1 METIEILNKIDL
13 SNNHHDNSHIYIV
26 QVFSTSLNDFVPWTG
41 MQCDSLDKL
50 TTKMIKAIMAAC
62 PGTEYD
68 DVIEVYNSLMK
79 KEEIMVYDVDT
90 RMLTIDRVEVE
101 SVML

>member
-1 METIEILNKIDL
+1 METIDILNKIDL
-13 SNNHHDNSHIYIV
+13 SNNHDNSHIYIV

-50 TTKMIKAIMAAC
+50 ETKIIKAIMAVC
-62 PGTEYD
+62 PGREYD
-68 DVIEVYNSLMK
+68 AVIEVYNSLVK
-79 KEEIMVYDVDT
+79 KEEIIIYDVDT

>member
-13 SNNHHDNSHIYIV
+13 SNNHDNSHIYIV

-50 TTKMIKAIMAAC
+50 TTKIIKAIMAAC
-62 PGTEYD
+62 PGMEYD
-68 DVIEVYNSLMK
+68 DVIEVYNSLVK
-79 KEEIMVYDVDT
+79 KEEIMIYDVDT
-90 RMLTIDRVEVE
+90 RVLTINRVEVE

>member
-13 SNNHHDNSHIYIV
+13 SNNHDNSHIYIV

-50 TTKMIKAIMAAC
+50 TTKIIKSIMTAY
-62 PGTEYD
+62 PNMEYD
-68 DVIEVYNSLMK
+68 DVIEVYNSLVK
-79 KEEIMVYDVDT
+79 KEEIIIYDVDT

-101 SVML
+101 LLML

>member
-13 SNNHHDNSHIYIV
+13 SNNHDNSHIYIA

-50 TTKMIKAIMAAC
+50 TTKIIKAIMTAC
-62 PGTEYD
+62 PGMEYD
-68 DVIEVYNSLMK
+68 DVIEVYNSLVK
-79 KEEIMVYDVDT
+79 KEEIMIYDVDT

-101 SVML
+101 SITV

>member
-13 SNNHHDNSHIYIV
+13 SNNHDNSHIYIV

-50 TTKMIKAIMAAC
+50 TTKIIKSIMTAC
-62 PGTEYD
+62 PEMEYD
-68 DVIEVYNSLMK
+68 DVIEVYNSLVK

-90 RMLTIDRVEVE
+90 RMLTINRVEVE

>member
-1 METIEILNKIDL
+1 METIDILNKIDL
-13 SNNHHDNSHIYIV
+13 SNNNDNSHIYIA
-26 QVFSTSLNDFVPWTG
+26 QVFSTSLNDFVPWTV

-50 TTKMIKAIMAAC
+50 ETKMIKAIMTAC
-62 PGTEYD
+62 PDIEYD
-68 DVIEVYNSLMK
+68 GVIEVYNSLVK

-101 SVML
+101 SIML

>member
-13 SNNHHDNSHIYIV
+13 SNNHDNLHIYIV
-26 QVFSTSLNDFVPWTG
+26 QVFSTSLNDFVSWTG

-50 TTKMIKAIMAAC
+50 TTKIIKAIMAAC
-62 PGTEYD
+62 PGMAYD
-68 DVIEVYNSLMK
+68 DVIEVYNSLVK

-90 RMLTIDRVEVE
+90 RMLTINRVEVE

>member
-13 SNNHHDNSHIYIV
+13 SNNHDNSRIYIV

-50 TTKMIKAIMAAC
+50 TTKIIKAIMAAC

-68 DVIEVYNSLMK
+68 DVIEVYNSLVK
-79 KEEIMVYDVDT
+79 KEEIMIYDVDT

>member
-13 SNNHHDNSHIYIV
+13 SNNHDNSHIYIA
-26 QVFSTSLNDFVPWTG
+26 QVFSTSLNDFVQWTG

-50 TTKMIKAIMAAC
+50 TTKIIKAIMTAC
-62 PGTEYD
+62 PDMEYD
-68 DVIEVYNSLMK
+68 DVIEVYNSLVK
-79 KEEIMVYDVDT
+79 NEEIMVYDVDT

-101 SVML
+101 SLTI

>member
-13 SNNHHDNSHIYIV
+13 SNNHDNSHIYIA
-26 QVFSTSLNDFVPWTG
+26 QVFSISLNDFVPWTG

-50 TTKMIKAIMAAC
+50 TTKIIKSIMSAC
-62 PGTEYD
+62 PGMEYD
-68 DVIEVYNSLMK
+68 DVIEVYNSLVK

-101 SVML
+101 SLIL

>member
-1 METIEILNKIDL
+1 METIEILDKIDL
-13 SNNHHDNSHIYIV
+13 SNNHDNSHIYIA

-41 MQCDSLDKL
+41 MQCYSLDKL
-50 TTKMIKAIMAAC
+50 TTKIIKAIMSAC
-62 PGTEYD
+62 DGMEYD
-68 DVIEVYNSLMK
+68 DVLEVYNSLVN

-101 SVML
+101 SLML

>member
-13 SNNHHDNSHIYIV
+13 SNNHDNSHTYIV
-26 QVFSTSLNDFVPWTG
+26 QVFSTLLNDFVPWTG

-50 TTKMIKAIMAAC
+50 ETKMIKAIMAAC
-62 PGTEYD
+62 PGMEYD

>member
-13 SNNHHDNSHIYIV
+13 SNNHDNSHIYIV

-50 TTKMIKAIMAAC
+50 TTKMIKAIMAEC
-62 PGTEYD
+62 PDMEYD
-68 DVIEVYNSLMK
+68 DVIEVYNSLVK
-79 KEEIMVYDVDT
+79 NEEIMVYDVDT

-101 SVML
+101 PLML

>member
-13 SNNHHDNSHIYIV
+13 SNNHDNSHIYIA

-50 TTKMIKAIMAAC
+50 TTKSIKTIMAAC
-62 PGTEYD
+62 PGMEYD
-68 DVIEVYNSLMK
+68 DVIEVYNSLVK
-79 KEEIMVYDVDT
+79 KEEIMIYDVDT

-101 SVML
+101 SLIL

>member
-1 METIEILNKIDL
+1 METIKILNKIDL
-13 SNNHHDNSHIYIV
+13 SNNHDNSHIYIV

-50 TTKMIKAIMAAC
+50 TTKIIKAIMAAY
-62 PGTEYD
+62 PNMEYD
-68 DVIEVYNSLMK
+68 DVIEVYNSLVK

-101 SVML
+101 SLMI

>member
-13 SNNHHDNSHIYIV
+13 SNNHDNSHIYIV

-50 TTKMIKAIMAAC
+50 TTKIIKSIMTTC
-62 PGTEYD
+62 PGMEYD
-68 DVIEVYNSLMK
+68 DVIKVYNSLVK
-79 KEEIMVYDVDT
+79 KEEIMIYDVDT

>member
-1 METIEILNKIDL
+1 METMEILNKIDL
-13 SNNHHDNSHIYIV
+13 SNNHDNSHIYIV
-26 QVFSTSLNDFVPWTG
+26 QVFSTSLNDFVPWNG

-50 TTKMIKAIMAAC
+50 TTKIIKTIMTEC
-62 PGTEYD
+62 PNMEYD
-68 DVIEVYNSLMK
+68 DVIEVYNSLVK